1 MPAISNM
8 ASMSVYC
15 LALPLHPSHVT
26 PARIHAEVPWR
37 HQLGIA
43 RDRKND
49 FDLYILDENANEKG
63 QQQATNLREDARGI
77 NLYQLETGDIE
88 ALGQSGRRLHIAG
101 SRQGRCSGIIAGW
114 SRLSKEVDH
123 CK

>member
-1 MPAISNM
+1 MITEHSSRQADKKIKNREK
-8 ASMSVYC
+8 
-15 LALPLHPSHVT
+15 LHAPHLEKGKRVT
-26 PARIHAEVPWR
+26 WR

-63 QQQATNLREDARGI
+63 QQQATNLREDVRGI

-101 SRQGRCSGIIAGW
+101 SRQERCSGIIAGW